1 MTGLADRWATTT
13 LGRLDAL
20 MATQRSAVDRA
31 GAAVAAAIGGGHR
44 VWITQT
50 SHTLHTEGTRRAGGL
65 MAVHAL
71 EDTAAIEAGDVVIVG
86 TTAGVFFDPIK
97 AAIVGRAAGAAV
109 VALIQL
115 EHERDPSLRVQHPDG
130 RRVHELAD
138 IVIDLGGRLG
148 DGEIDLA
155 ETGIA
160 ILPSSGVTGVF
171 ALWLV
176 FADAVDRLLA
186 EGKVPLVY
194 QSNLQDGAPE
204 ANAARLDAYT
214 RTRMGSVAS
223 DDR

>member
-1 MTGLADRWATTT
+1 MSGLADRWAATT
-13 LGRLDAL
+13 LGRLDTL
-20 MATQRSAVDRA
+20 MATQRPATDRA
-31 GAAVAAAIGGGHR
+31 GEAVAAAIGGGHR
-44 VWITQT
+44 VWITMT

-65 MAVHAL
+65 MAVHPL

-86 TTAGVFFDPIK
+86 TTAGVFFDPIE
-97 AAIVGRAAGAAV
+97 AAIVGRAAGATV

-115 EHERDPSLRVQHPDG
+115 EHERHPGLRVQHPDG
-130 RRVHELAD
+130 HRVHELAD

-155 ETGIA
+155 DTGIA

-186 EGKVPLVY
+186 AGKVPLAY

-214 RTRMGSVAS
+214 RTHMGYVAS

>member
-1 MTGLADRWATTT
+1 MSGLADDWAAIT
-13 LGRLDAL
+13 LGRLDVLLAS
-20 MATQRSAVDRA
+20 QRPAIDRA
-31 GAAVAAAIGGGHR
+31 GAAVADALASGHR

-71 EDTAAIEAGDVVIVG
+71 EDTGAVEPGDVVIAG
-86 TTAGVFFDPIK
+86 TTAGVFFDPIE
-97 AAIVGRAAGAAV
+97 AAIVGRAAGATV

-115 EHERDPSLRVQHPDG
+115 DHERDPSLRVQHPSG
-130 RRVHELAD
+130 TRLNELAD

-155 ETGIA
+155 DTGIA

-176 FADAVDRLLA
+176 FAEAVDRLLA
-186 EGKVPLVY
+186 AGRVPLVY
-194 QSNLQDGAPE
+194 QSNLQDGAPG

-214 RTRMGSVAS
+214 RTRMGTVTA
-223 DDR
+223 DRQ

>member
-1 MTGLADRWATTT
+1 M
-13 LGRLDAL
+13 
-20 MATQRSAVDRA
+20 
-31 GAAVAAAIGGGHR
+31 
-44 VWITQT
+44 WITQT

-86 TTAGVFFDPIK
+86 TTAGVFFDPIE
-97 AAIVGRAAGAAV
+97 AAIVGRRVGATV

-115 EHERDPSLRVQHPDG
+115 EHERDPALRVQHPG
-130 RRVHELAD
+130 GQKVHELAD

-155 ETGIA
+155 DTGIA

-186 EGKVPLVY
+186 AGKVPLAY
-194 QSNLQDGAPE
+194 QSNLQEGAPE

-214 RTRMGSVAS
+214 RTRMGYVAS